1 MGTQASIMD
10 DTKRIERVDKYPL
23 KADICYTQN
32 TLLNLTKKITL
43 KIPNY
48 YNQVVRESTELRKNP
63 FRENRDMDSQKC
75 QIPGFKLLTC

>member
-1 MGTQASIMD
+1 MLYSEHTTES
-10 DTKRIERVDKYPL
+10 DKI
-23 KADICYTQN
+23 KVI
-32 TLLNLTKKITL
+32 L

-63 FRENRDMDSQKC
+63 VRENRDMDSQKC